1 MKTLCFRFLPILAN
15 KIAFVYSASYFFV
28 IFFFLLPCVSLLLF
42 FYKMKKDLKKAVRSP
57 SLYISFFPHLT
68 YKLKFFLT
76 ESYSLS
82 KKKREKRSDEK
93 RSNNRPLFLSLSAS
107 YSRAQLLISAFF
119 SQLIFF
125 ISETYHRLISYFL
138 RLLLSAHRKRGKE
151 GPNKDGV
158 PSDLFALSLAYH
170 RRHTR
175 QLI

>member
-1 MKTLCFRFLPILAN
+1 
-15 KIAFVYSASYFFV
+15 
-28 IFFFLLPCVSLLLF
+28 
-42 FYKMKKDLKKAVRSP
+42 LKKAVRSP
-57 SLYISFFPHLT
+57 SLYISFFSPHLT
-68 YKLKFFLT
+68 YKLKFSLT

-138 RLLLSAHRKRGKE
+138 RLLLSANRKRGKE

-158 PSDLFALSLAYH
+158 PSDLFALSFAYH

-175 QLI
+175 RLILFFSSLTFSSFSNTRKRSGR